1 MHSSVSKAVKIR
13 LTKYWGLAL
22 IMTVNNTVFEN
33 ESIRLVELTDTADIK
48 ETQLR
53 NHVEWG
59 GGMTMDQYLLREK
72 GCRVRLTSESTR
84 MTNWALE
91 AKNEQGEWELVSA
104 CETQRRLAY
113 FKVKG
118 RPVETT
124 INQSIGAVF
133 TAERYRGKGYAAK
146 MLEAVTKSLKTW
158 QLPANISPEA
168 KDHVLLT
175 LWSDVGDYYSRFGYV
190 KNSTE
195 TLVISV
201 AESANTRQKQG
212 TSLDLIT
219 DENTIAA
226 LAYQQQQVFKS
237 VMDRD
242 TEEDGISRVAIVPS
256 IGSYQYL
263 NWRAI
268 YHGPLLSKRKEAPS
282 VFGAK
287 TDHSWI
293 LWTQDFP
300 SNKLYVLSIHS
311 DLEDPNAVE
320 KDLMNLFEAAVS
332 EAEYWS
338 LSTVEIWRQDL
349 PWQLGLDQG
358 TDTAEAPSSMNSGIT
373 IHGLVGAA
381 AERDLVIEVKDRA
394 GSWPCWHS
402 IKGTK
407 WVFAGKYCW
416 F

>member
-1 MHSSVSKAVKIR
+1 
-13 LTKYWGLAL
+13 
-22 IMTVNNTVFEN
+22 MTVNHTVLEN
-33 ESIRLVELTDTADIK
+33 GDIRLVELSDAADIK

-59 GGMTMDQYLLREK
+59 GGMTIDQYLLREK

-84 MTNWALE
+84 MTNWALQV
-91 AKNEQGEWELVSA
+91 KNDRGEWEIVSA
-104 CETQRRLAY
+104 CETQRRQAY
-113 FKVKG
+113 LKVKG
-118 RPVETT
+118 QPVETT

-133 TAERYRGKGYAAK
+133 TAEQYRGKGYAAK
-146 MLEAVTKSLKTW
+146 MLEAVTKVLKTW
-158 QLPANISPEA
+158 QLPENLSEEA

-190 KNSTE
+190 KDSIE

-201 AESANTRQKQG
+201 ADSAKTSTKKG
-212 TSLDLIT
+212 TSLDFIT
-219 DENTIAA
+219 DENTLAA
-226 LAYQQQQVFKS
+226 LAYQNQQSFKS
-237 VMDRD
+237 IMDRD
-242 TEEDGISRVAIVPS
+242 TEKDGISRVAIVPS

-268 YHGPLLSKRKEAPS
+268 YHGPLLSKRKEHPT

-300 SNKLYVLSIHS
+300 NDKLYILSIHS
-311 DLEDPNAVE
+311 DLDDHNAVV
-320 KDLMNLFEAAVS
+320 KDLMVLFGAAVS
-332 EAEYWS
+332 EADYWS

-358 TDTAEAPSSMNSGIT
+358 ADTAEEPASISGGIT
-373 IHGLVGAA
+373 IHGLVGTAVEHGLA
-381 AERDLVIEVKDRA
+381 VKVKDRA
-394 GSWPCWHS
+394 GSWPCWYR
-402 IKGTK
+402 IEGTK